1 MKVAR
6 AFCLFEQSGVFK
18 DAFKEFGIPA
28 EDYDIQ
34 NEYGRTDHIV
44 DLFAEIEGA
53 YNGKPSL
60 FDEMH
65 AEDLVLAFFPCVYF
79 CCLSQIDIT
88 YNAVIY
94 KKMTIRQKTEAIIKR
109 QKNRERYMELLE
121 MLFCIA
127 QERGLRLVFENPWSE
142 NSYLKGNFVLPP
154 SIVDMNWTLRGDYY
168 TKPTAYWFIGCEPTH
183 GQTFA
188 PAKERRLV
196 LRTTPSAVAGICS
209 KERSEIA
216 PEYARNF
223 IADFI
228 LGKSIDGTQGDL
240 FDVGE

>member
-18 DAFKEFGIPA
+18 DAFKEFGIHA

-53 YNGKPSL
+53 YNGEPSL

-65 AEDLVLAFFPCVYF
+65 AEDLVLAFFPCIYF
-79 CCLSQIDIT
+79 CCLSQVACT
-88 YNAVIY
+88 YNWNNY
-94 KKMTIRQKTEAIIKR
+94 KNLSIREKTDAIIKR

-121 MLFCIA
+121 KLFCIA
-127 QERGLRLVFENPWSE
+127 LERGLRLVFENPWNE
-142 NSYLKGNFVLPP
+142 QTYLKANFVLPP
-154 SIVDMNWTLRGDYY
+154 SIVDMNRRMRGDYFV
-168 TKPTAYWFIGCEPTH
+168 KPTAFWFVGCEPTH
-183 GQTFA
+183 GATFA
-188 PAKERRLV
+188 TASEMKAV
-196 LRTTPSAVAGICS
+196 LDAAPSMTAGMCS
-209 KERSEIA
+209 AERSECS
-216 PEYARNF
+216 PLYARNF

-228 LGKSIDGTQGDL
+228 LGKPVDGTQGDL
-240 FDVGE
+240 FAVGE